1 MRTTSIAALAML
13 LAFPLQAQEH
23 DPDNPVGG
31 GGTLPDGWT
40 ARTDRGKQLT
50 DVKFWKM
57 GNGWHVTLGPAAVLY
72 READQTTGEYTLQA
86 TFTQTKAPRHAEGY
100 GLIIGGSDLQGED
113 QQYTYFLVR
122 QDGKFLVKQRTG
134 DKTQNVTS
142 GWISHDAVMQKNEEG
157 KATNALAVRV
167 TGDACVF
174 EVNGTEVHRV
184 PASAIETDGIVG
196 MRVNHNLDVLVA
208 GFSVIK

>member
-40 ARTDRGKQLT
+40 ARTDRGRPLT

-57 GNGWHVTLGPAAVLY
+57 ADGWHVTLGPAVVLY

-86 TFTQTKAPRHAEGY
+86 TFTQTKAPRHAEAY
-100 GLIIGGSDLQGED
+100 GLIIGGSDLQGEH
-113 QQYTYFLVR
+113 QQYTYFLMR

-142 GWISHDAVMQKNEEG
+142 EWMSHDAVTQKNEEG

-174 EVNGTEVHRV
+174 QVNGTEVHRML
-184 PASAIETDGIVG
+184 ASAVETDGIVG
-196 MRVNHNLDVLVA
+196 MRVNHNLDVHVA
-208 GFSVIK
+208 GFGVSK